1 MKIPG
6 LHPVVWTILIVA
18 ILKNPKKMNL
28 NKSPLI
34 FKGLRHTCLG
44 IAAGGDLILGNRQQL
59 IHHIDDHDDFLLT
72 ELSSKAR
79 HSGGFFLIY
88 ISLIDL
94 FDLLEVLAVVLNAPK

>member
-1 MKIPG
+1 
-6 LHPVVWTILIVA
+6 
-18 ILKNPKKMNL
+18 MNL
-28 NKSPLI
+28 NKSPPI
-34 FKGLRHTCLG
+34 FKGLRHPCLG

-72 ELSSKAR
+72 ELGSKAR

-94 FDLLEVLAVVLNAPK
+94 FVCLFVCLIWKLGSLEICAVVLNAPK